1 MTVPESSEPLQIP
14 PMVKRD
20 SSLAAASLVCG
31 LLTWFVVPFFGA
43 LAAVI
48 TGHLAR
54 KEIRDSQGTMSGDGM
69 AVAGLI
75 LGYVQLGLMLLVG
88 IGLTLALILFS
99 SGDPSHVYG
108 SFTYLP
114 ALPRLF

>member
-1 MTVPESSEPLQIP
+1 MTVPESSEPLKIP
-14 PMVKRD
+14 PLVKREC
-20 SSLAAASLVCG
+20 SLAAASLVCG

-54 KEIRDSQGTMSGDGM
+54 KQIRESQGEMSGDGM

-75 LGYVQLGLMLLVG
+75 LGYTQLGVILLIVMV
-88 IGLTLALILFS
+88 IIIAVAAFS
-99 SGDPSHVYG
+99 SMDATHLYHSYSLLPSISH
-108 SFTYLP
+108 
-114 ALPRLF
+114 LF